1 MYKEKILKTQFLPF
15 LMYLIGM
22 INWMCYALAD
32 HEWNRKNSRTYHV
45 IYFPMLGFVL
55 MFIINQILCE
65 YQ

>member
-1 MYKEKILKTQFLPF
+1 
-15 LMYLIGM
+15 MYLIGM

-32 HEWNRKNSRTYHV
+32 HEWNRENSRTYHV